1 MLNRKSLARLLVD
14 GRRRRKKRGGKAELA
29 RPSLGFRH
37 IAIIGRGRVACNVA
51 AINRSA
57 LGFVDNFNWKTRS
70 WAFQKVSIFHWPLK
84 KIGKKLLRSWMRF
97 SNVGQISMIAWT
109 WKQTGFHSPWHL
121 PRNIATESR
130 IREESSRVIERTS
143 PIMDPSIGWKERI
156 KELKICST
164 KWTNSMRL

>member
-51 AINRSA
+51 AINRPA

-70 WAFQKVSIFHWPLK
+70 WVFRKVSIFHWPLK

-97 SNVGQISMIAWT
+97 SNVGQISHGPGGS
-109 WKQTGFHSPWHL
+109 KQVYTLLDICLGISRLNRGFGKNHL
-121 PRNIATESR
+121 ALSKGRVR
-130 IREESSRVIERTS
+130 LWIRQLAGKR
-143 PIMDPSIGWKERI
+143 
-156 KELKICST
+156 ELK
-164 KWTNSMRL
+164 N